1 MKSRT
6 EERYEQAKIE
16 KLIQYLR
23 FYSEKGQPV
32 DYEILIDNFKA
43 VRRTNDPENFLIF
56 KNFIAADTRVMQVLL
71 FSGSSNNNE
80 KRTFDFGELPSKNE
94 NKISSS
100 SSRKTVNEQLN
111 KNQKV
116 IDLQEE
122 NAALKKRIF
131 ELQKKNEVLEQR
143 QLWFNTLLKDISS
156 RIVEKVSSLKT
167 H

>member
-43 VRRTNDPENFLIF
+43 VRRTNDPENFMMF
-56 KNFIAADTRVMQVLL
+56 KNFMTEDTRSMQVLL

-80 KRTFDFGELPSKNE
+80 KRIFYFGEMPSKNE
-94 NKISSS
+94 NEISVTNSK
-100 SSRKTVNEQLN
+100 KTVNERLN
-111 KNQKV
+111 KNQRLV
-116 IDLQEE
+116 RLLEE
-122 NAALKKRIF
+122 NAVLKKQIS
-131 ELQKKNEVLEQR
+131 ELQKKNEVLETK
-143 QLWFNTLLKDISS
+143 QLWFNTLLKDISN
-156 RIVEKVSSLKT
+156 RIVEKVL
-167 H
+167 